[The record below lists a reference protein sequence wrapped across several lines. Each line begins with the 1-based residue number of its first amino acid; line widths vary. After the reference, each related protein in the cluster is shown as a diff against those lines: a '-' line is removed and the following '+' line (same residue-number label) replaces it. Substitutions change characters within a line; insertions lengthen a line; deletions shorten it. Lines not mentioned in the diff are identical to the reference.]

1 MLEGAMEG
9 GKRAFVGELHQSR
22 GRCGWSLEMEIIILM
37 RARMSMVTVL
47 KKVALT
53 LRLRGSKT
61 RCRRKMKKVD
71 VTKSGAG
78 FSFGLPL
85 PGFFS
90 TGLKSLGNKGSGQ
103 DPIFQIFQTYPL

>member
-22 GRCGWSLEMEIIILM
+22 GRCGRSLEIIILM

-47 KKVALT
+47 EKVALT

-71 VTKSGAG
+71 VTKSEAG

-85 PGFFS
+85 PRFFS

>member
-22 GRCGWSLEMEIIILM
+22 GRCGRSLEMGIIILM

-47 KKVALT
+47 KRVALT

-71 VTKSGAG
+71 TSKIDRLEQSIADHVNPRKRCN
-78 FSFGLPL
+78 
-85 PGFFS
+85 
-90 TGLKSLGNKGSGQ
+90 GNE
-103 DPIFQIFQTYPL
+103 

>member
-1 MLEGAMEG
+1 MEG

-22 GRCGWSLEMEIIILM
+22 GRCGRSLEMEIIILM

-47 KKVALT
+47 KKVAL
-53 LRLRGSKT
+53 
-61 RCRRKMKKVD
+61 KKVD

>member
-22 GRCGWSLEMEIIILM
+22 GRCGWSLEIIILM

-71 VTKSGAG
+71 VTKSG